1 MNSIKQTITRE
12 ITTGLQSIAPAF
24 GVMDPDRLAQE
35 LLVRLGIVE
44 RTTSA
49 VESLTGG
56 VAAPKEEEKKEKK
69 ERKRM
74 VSGPQRKEFMALEG
88 ATEEKFEEVKKAYK
102 DAPQDQIDALMVAG
116 TTENAFILYARSVM
130 NPGAVQVVAAPQPEV
145 KTEVEEEAK
154 TEGKAKAKKPRA
166 KKEKGRVEWK
176 GETLKQF
183 TTIVQNSG
191 GTVTDA
197 LKQEFVDFVG
207 PMSEEAFGVVALTG
221 HMRAFVEGKG
231 AAKVEP
237 KFADE
242 DEDLVVFTFKDE
254 ELLMGAASGKIFRP
268 TTEAGDLE
276 VGQAGVG
283 VYKDVKRISV

>member
-24 GVMDPDRLAQE
+24 GVTDPDRLAQE
-35 LLVRLGIVE
+35 LLVYLGIVE

-116 TTENAFILYARSVM
+116 TTENAFILYARSVL
-130 NPGAVQVVAAPQPEV
+130 NPGAVQVAVAEPEV
-145 KTEVEEEAK
+145 KTEVKEE
-154 TEGKAKAKKPRA
+154 AKAKKPRA

-197 LKQEFVDFVG
+197 LKQEFADFVG
-207 PMSEEAFGVVALTG
+207 PMSDEAFGVVALTG

-237 KFADE
+237 KVEDE
-242 DEDLVVFTFKDE
+242 GEDLVAFTFKDE
-254 ELLMGAASGKIFRP
+254 ELLMGAESGKIFRP

-283 VYKDVKRISV
+283 VYKDVKRVSV